1 MKGRFR
7 LALVVLLMSACSD
20 RDPVGLEPAHE
31 SLQPAGVS
39 VSDPLARAA
48 VAKVSGSRSSV
59 GVATDAKFTYISVAP
74 QTFPSGIVA
83 DIRNVTTKSE
93 PRRVRITDGGWDPVA
108 LEATV
113 DDEIEL
119 KVWSDR
125 GATILTVRVPPR
137 KPPTVVRSN
146 PPKGRVDVA
155 LNELVTVVFSEPIDA
170 TSLNSTSFQLRL
182 NGTPVAGS
190 IRIAG
195 DGLTAE
201 FVSDQALQPGV
212 TYDLAVTQSVKDL
225 DGDPLADGY
234 TSSFTTLRIPLATPE
249 CSPAALLLCVV
260 SDTYALVS
268 VNDHALPV
276 HSPWGIGDW
285 DYDLDAGTWQLTN
298 WTITLYADGVFSQ
311 AMTHRAAS
319 GATIDDTDAGRY
331 ARSSDSVT
339 FYVNTDGPWSAT
351 VTGNS
356 LIYQWSDGTKFTF
369 ERL

>member
-7 LALVVLLMSACSD
+7 LALVGLLISACSD
-20 RDPVGLEPAHE
+20 RDPAGLEPANE
-31 SLQPAGVS
+31 SVQPAGVS
-39 VSDPLARAA
+39 VSNPLARAA
-48 VAKVSGSRSSV
+48 VTHLSGSRSSV
-59 GVATDAKFTYISVAP
+59 GVATDANFAYISVAP

-108 LEATV
+108 LEATA

-119 KVWSDR
+119 KVWLDR
-125 GATILTVRVPPR
+125 GATILTIKVPR
-137 KPPTVVRSN
+137 RRSPTVVRSN

-155 LNELVTVVFSEPIDA
+155 LNQLVTVVFSEPIDP
-170 TSLNSTSFQLRL
+170 TSLNSTSFQLQL
-182 NGTPVAGS
+182 NRTPVAGS
-190 IRIAG
+190 IRIAS

-201 FVSDQALQPGV
+201 FLSDQALQPGV

-225 DGDPLADGY
+225 DGDPLADEY
-234 TSSFTTLRIPLATPE
+234 TSSFTTERTPLATAE
-249 CSPAALLLCVV
+249 CSPDALFLCVV
-260 SDTYALVS
+260 AGTYALVS
-268 VNDHALPV
+268 VNDQALPV

-298 WTITLYADGVFSQ
+298 WTITLYAEGVFSQ

-319 GATIDDTDAGRY
+319 GATIDDTDAAWY

-339 FYVNTDGPWSAT
+339 FYVNTNAPWSAA
-351 VTGNS
+351 VSGNS